1 MDAHDDEFQ
10 GVSAGK
16 SGRRQ
21 DFTVRAGTGLAAA
34 LEARGASAVE
44 ARCGGQL
51 VDAIVHAGGDTGVV
65 YVSSRE
71 LSLMP
76 CASASA
82 GRGRGSAGGLK
93 GWMKCAAG
101 KQKAG
106 EDADGGS
113 VSAEESW
120 QSTKARIDAL
130 KAFPRAV
137 LVVERARECDQGR
150 TVALQMDLSV
160 RHTPS
165 IPVIPV
171 SDWTGFITFLV
182 VRGRDQHAGDRG
194 AASKGRKGALVTDR
208 LVTDRRLRTLLMC
221 LPGVHEPLAHQVLVP
236 FVQGSGD

>member
-1 MDAHDDEFQ
+1 MLACSVRLNGMMAASRPSARAAQPCAVAGVQCAALCSQYRPSRTQDAHDDEFQ

-150 TVALQMDLSV
+150 TVALQVLFSRHVRCRLPTHQRARARLS
-160 RHTPS
+160 RMS
-165 IPVIPV
+165 RAC
-171 SDWTGFITFLV
+171 G
-182 VRGRDQHAGDRG
+182 
-194 AASKGRKGALVTDR
+194 
-208 LVTDRRLRTLLMC
+208 
-221 LPGVHEPLAHQVLVP
+221 
-236 FVQGSGD
+236 